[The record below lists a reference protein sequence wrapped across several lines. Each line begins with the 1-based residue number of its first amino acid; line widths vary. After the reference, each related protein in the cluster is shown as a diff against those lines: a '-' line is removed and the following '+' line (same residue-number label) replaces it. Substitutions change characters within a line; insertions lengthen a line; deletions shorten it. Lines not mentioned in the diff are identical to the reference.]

1 MKKKGRRGEGSGLGL
16 ESSGATR
23 FKAFMS
29 ETPRLLRALAGET
42 LDRPPIWFMRQA
54 GRSLPEYHELR
65 KRAGDFISFCYN
77 PEMAAE
83 ATLQPMRRFPMDAAI
98 VFADILLIPGALGQ
112 KVWFEAGEGPR
123 LGELPDIARMADAVE
138 GSTVKLSAIG
148 ETLSR
153 VRAELEPDRA
163 LIGFAGGPWTV
174 ATYMIEG
181 RGSQREA
188 ARTFAYEHPEKL
200 DALLQVLVDAT
211 ARYLIMQAKSGAQ
224 ALKIFESWA
233 ESLAEDMFER
243 IVIRPHKAIV
253 EQVRAAGVTAPFIGF
268 PRGAGALVENYAK
281 AVPVQ
286 GVALDTQASA
296 ALGQRLQAGGK
307 TIQGALDNLLL
318 RAGGP
323 ALDARV
329 EALLEQW
336 SGGPYIFN
344 LGHGVIP
351 DTPIENIARVVAR
364 VTGKPMKALAAE

>member
-1 MKKKGRRGEGSGLGL
+1 
-16 ESSGATR
+16 
-23 FKAFMS
+23 MS

-42 LDRPPIWFMRQA
+42 LERPPVWFMRQA
-54 GRSLPEYHELR
+54 GRSLPEYRELR
-65 KRAGDFISFCYN
+65 TRAGDFISFCHN

-83 ATLQPMRRFPMDAAI
+83 ATLQPMRRFPFDAAI

-112 KVWFEAGEGPR
+112 EVWFEAGEGPR
-123 LGELPDIARMADAVE
+123 LGELPDIARMADQVE
-138 GSTVKLSAIG
+138 ASTGRLSSIG
-148 ETLSR
+148 ETLAR

-181 RGSQREA
+181 RGSNREA
-188 ARTFAYEHPEKL
+188 ARTFAYEHPDKL
-200 DALLQVLVDAT
+200 DALLRVLVDST

-224 ALKIFESWA
+224 ALQIFESWA
-233 ESLAEDMFER
+233 EGLAEDVFER
-243 IVIRPHKAIV
+243 IVVAPHRAIV

-268 PRGAGALVENYAK
+268 PRGAGALVDNYAR
-281 AVPVQ
+281 AVPVE

-296 ALGQRLQAGGK
+296 ELGRRLQAQGK

-329 EALLEQW
+329 EALLAQW

-351 DTPIENIARVVAR
+351 DTPIEHIARVVAR
-364 VTGKPMKALAAE
+364 VTGKPAKAMAEA

>member
-1 MKKKGRRGEGSGLGL
+1 
-16 ESSGATR
+16 
-23 FKAFMS
+23 MS

-42 LDRPPIWFMRQA
+42 LDRPPVWFMRQA
-54 GRSLPEYHELR
+54 GRSLPEYHR
-65 KRAGDFISFCYN
+65 TRAMASDFIALCFK
-77 PEMAAE
+77 PELAAE
-83 ATLQPMRRFPMDAAI
+83 ITLQPMRRFPMDAAI

-123 LGELPDIARMADAVE
+123 LGELPEIARMADEVE
-138 GSTVKLSAIG
+138 ASTARLSAIG

-153 VRAELEPDRA
+153 VRAELEPERA

-181 RGSQREA
+181 RSSNREA

-200 DALLQVLVDAT
+200 DALLEVLVDST
-211 ARYLIMQAKSGAQ
+211 ARYLIMQARSGAQ
-224 ALKIFESWA
+224 ALQIFESWA
-233 ESLAEDMFER
+233 EGLAEDVFER
-243 IVIRPHKAIV
+243 IVIRPHRAIA
-253 EQVRAAGVTAPFIGF
+253 EQVRAAGITAPFIGF
-268 PRGAGALVENYAK
+268 PRGAGALVDNYARG
-281 AVPVQ
+281 VPVE

-296 ALGQRLQAGGK
+296 ELGRRLQAGGK

-329 EALLEQW
+329 EGLLAQW

-344 LGHGVIP
+344 LGHGVMP

-364 VTGKPMKALAAE
+364 VTGKPVKAMAAE

>member
-1 MKKKGRRGEGSGLGL
+1 
-16 ESSGATR
+16 
-23 FKAFMS
+23 MS

-42 LDRPPIWFMRQA
+42 LDRPPVWFMRQA
-54 GRSLPEYHELR
+54 GRSLPEYLELR
-65 KRAGDFISFCYN
+65 TRAKDFISFCHN

-123 LGELPDIARMADAVE
+123 LGELPDIARMADEVE
-138 GSTVKLSAIG
+138 ASTGRLAAIG
-148 ETLSR
+148 ETLAR
-153 VRAELEPDRA
+153 VRAELEPERA

-181 RGSQREA
+181 RGSQREE

-200 DALLQVLVDAT
+200 DALLQVLVDST
-211 ARYLIMQAKSGAQ
+211 ARYLIMQARSGAQ

-233 ESLAEDMFER
+233 ESLAEDVFER
-243 IVIRPHKAIV
+243 LVIAPHRAIV

-268 PRGAGALVENYAK
+268 PRGAGALVENYAR
-281 AVPVQ
+281 AVPVE

-329 EALLEQW
+329 ETLLEQW
-336 SGGPYIFN
+336 GDRPYIFN

-364 VTGKPMKALAAE
+364 VTGKPVKAMAAE